1 MKLNLG
7 SGSKILEGFTN
18 VDKYDYYKPDV
29 VHDLE
34 IFPYPF
40 KDNSVDEILLSH
52 VLEHI
57 GQSPEL
63 FLSIIKEFY
72 RICRNNSMIKIIVP
86 HPRHDD
92 FISDPTHV
100 RPITILGLQ
109 LFDKD
114 LNIEWEKN
122 KAANTPLALINGVN
136 FKIKN
141 VKYSLDQ
148 NYMKKYKNKTI
159 NNQEVDE
166 DAARL
171 NNVVKQIEIDWQ
183 VIKD

>member
-7 SGSKILEGFTN
+7 SGSKILKGYIN
-18 VDKYDYYKPDV
+18 VDKFDYYKPDV

-34 IFPYPF
+34 TFPYPF

-57 GQSPEL
+57 GQTPEI
-63 FLSIIKEFY
+63 FLKIIKEFY
-72 RICRNNSMIKIIVP
+72 RICHNNSLIKIMVP

-109 LFDKD
+109 LFDKE
-114 LNIEWEKN
+114 LNLKWEKQN
-122 KAANTPLALINGVN
+122 AANTPLALINNVN
-136 FKIKN
+136 FKIQNIKFN
-141 VKYSLDQ
+141 LDS
-148 NYMKKYKNKTI
+148 NYIKKFKEGKIDNT
-159 NNQEVDE
+159 EVDN
-166 DAARL
+166 DVKRL
-171 NNVVKQIEIDWQ
+171 NNVVKEIEIDWL
-183 VIKD
+183 VIKS

>member
-7 SGSKILEGFTN
+7 SGSKILEGYVN
-18 VDKYDYYKPDV
+18 VDKFDYYNPDI

-40 KDNSVDEILLSH
+40 EDNSVDEILLSH

-57 GQSPEL
+57 GQTPEI
-63 FLSIIKEFY
+63 FMKIIKEFY
-72 RICRNNSMIKIIVP
+72 RVCHDQSLIKIMVP

-109 LFDKD
+109 LFDKE
-114 LNIEWEKN
+114 LNLKWEKSN
-122 KAANTPLALINGVN
+122 AANTPLALIHNVN

-141 VKYSLDQ
+141 IKYNLDSNYVKNFEDG
-148 NYMKKYKNKTI
+148 K
-159 NNQEVDE
+159 VDNIKV
-166 DAARL
+166 DSDVKRL
-171 NNVVKQIEIDWQ
+171 NNVVKEIVIDWQ
-183 VIKD
+183 VIKS

>member
-7 SGSKILEGFTN
+7 SGSKILDNYTN
-18 VDKYDYYKPDV
+18 VDKYDYYKPDI

-52 VLEHI
+52 VFEHI
-57 GQSPEL
+57 GQSQEI
-63 FLSIIKEFY
+63 FLGIIKEFY

-92 FISDPTHV
+92 FIADPTHV
-100 RPITILGLQ
+100 RPITVQVLQ

-114 LNIEWEKN
+114 LNIQLEKN
-122 KAANTPLALINGVN
+122 KAANTPLALIHGVN
-136 FKIKN
+136 FKCKN
-141 VKYSLDQ
+141 VNYSLDE
-148 NYMKKYKNKTI
+148 NYMKKYKDKNI
-159 NNQEVDE
+159 NQQEIDE
-166 DAARL
+166 DVLRL

>member
-7 SGSKILEGFTN
+7 SGSKILDGYTN
-18 VDKYDYYKPDV
+18 VDKYDYYKPDI

-40 KDNSVDEILLSH
+40 EDNSVDEILLSH

-57 GQSPEL
+57 GQSPDV
-63 FLSIIKEFY
+63 FLKIIKEFY
-72 RICRNNSMIKIIVP
+72 RVCHNDSLIKIIVP

-109 LFDKD
+109 LFDKN
-114 LNIEWEKN
+114 LNLKWEKE
-122 KAANTPLALINGVN
+122 KAANTPLALINDVN

-141 VKYSLDQ
+141 VKFNLDT
-148 NYMKKYKNKTI
+148 NYVKKFENKNIDKS
-159 NNQEVDE
+159 QVDT
-166 DAARL
+166 DILKL
-171 NNVVKQIEIDWQ
+171 NNVVKEMVIDWQ
-183 VIKD
+183 VIKN

>member
-7 SGSKILEGFTN
+7 SGSKILEGYVN
-18 VDKYDYYKPDV
+18 VDKFDYYNPDI

-57 GQSPEL
+57 GQTPEI
-63 FLSIIKEFY
+63 FMKIIKEFY
-72 RICRNNSMIKIIVP
+72 RVCHDQSLIKIMVP

-109 LFDKD
+109 LFDKE
-114 LNIEWEKN
+114 LNLKWEKSN
-122 KAANTPLALINGVN
+122 AANTPLALIHNVN

-141 VKYSLDQ
+141 IKYNLDSNYVKNFEDG
-148 NYMKKYKNKTI
+148 K
-159 NNQEVDE
+159 VDNIKV
-166 DAARL
+166 DSDVKRL
-171 NNVVKQIEIDWQ
+171 NNVVKEIVIDWQ
-183 VIKD
+183 VIKS

>member
-1 MKLNLG
+1 MG
-7 SGSKILEGFTN
+7 
-18 VDKYDYYKPDV
+18 
-29 VHDLE
+29 
-34 IFPYPF
+34 
-40 KDNSVDEILLSH
+40 
-52 VLEHI
+52 
-57 GQSPEL
+57 
-63 FLSIIKEFY
+63 
-72 RICRNNSMIKIIVP
+72 
-86 HPRHDD
+86 
-92 FISDPTHV
+92 
-100 RPITILGLQ
+100 
-109 LFDKD
+109 
-114 LNIEWEKN
+114 
-122 KAANTPLALINGVN
+122 LINGVN

>member
-7 SGSKILEGFTN
+7 SGSKILDGYTN
-18 VDKYDYYKPDV
+18 VDKFDYYKPDV

-57 GQSPEL
+57 GQSQEI
-63 FLSIIKEFY
+63 FLGIIKEFY

-92 FISDPTHV
+92 FIADPTHV
-100 RPITILGLQ
+100 RPITVQVLQ

-114 LNIEWEKN
+114 LNIKLEKN
-122 KAANTPLALINGVN
+122 KAANTPLALIHGVN
-136 FKIKN
+136 FKCKN
-141 VKYSLDQ
+141 VKYSLDP
-148 NYMKKYKNKTI
+148 NYMNKYKDKNI
-159 NNQEVDE
+159 NNQEIDE
-166 DAARL
+166 DVLRL

>member
-7 SGSKILEGFTN
+7 SGSKILDGYTN

-40 KDNSVDEILLSH
+40 KDNSIDEILLSH

-57 GQSPEL
+57 GQSPDI
-63 FLSIIKEFY
+63 FLGIVKEFY

-92 FISDPTHV
+92 FIADPTHV

-114 LNIEWEKN
+114 LNIKWEKDR
-122 KAANTPLALINGVN
+122 AANTPLGLINGVN

-141 VKYSLDQ
+141 VKYSLDG
-148 NYMKKYKNKTI
+148 NYIKKYKNKKI
-159 NNQEVDE
+159 NNQEVEE

-171 NNVVKQIEIDWQ
+171 NNVIKQIEIDWQ

>member
-7 SGSKILEGFTN
+7 SGSKILDGYTN

-34 IFPYPF
+34 VFPYPF
-40 KDNSVDEILLSH
+40 KDNSIDEILLSH

-57 GQSPEL
+57 GQSPDI
-63 FLSIIKEFY
+63 FLGIVKEFY
-72 RICRNNSMIKIIVP
+72 RICRGNSIIKIIVP

-92 FISDPTHV
+92 FIADPTHV

-141 VKYSLDQ
+141 VTNYLDE
-148 NYMKKYKNKTI
+148 NYLKKYKDKKI

-166 DAARL
+166 DVVRL
-171 NNVVKQIEIDWQ
+171 NNVVKHIEIDWQ

>member
-7 SGSKILEGFTN
+7 SGSKILDGYTN

-29 VHDLE
+29 IHDLE

-40 KDNSVDEILLSH
+40 RDNSVDEILLSH

-57 GQSPEL
+57 GQSPDI
-63 FLSIIKEFY
+63 FLGIVKEFY
-72 RICRNNSMIKIIVP
+72 RICRDNSMIKIIVP

-92 FISDPTHV
+92 FIADPTHV

-114 LNIEWEKN
+114 LNIKWEKE
-122 KAANTPLALINGVN
+122 KAANTIMQSIHTIQYDIVLEIATMV
-136 FKIKN
+136 
-141 VKYSLDQ
+141 SQ
-148 NYMKKYKNKTI
+148 QI
-159 NNQEVDE
+159 NNLQW
-166 DAARL
+166 L
-171 NNVVKQIEIDWQ
+171 IDKS
-183 VIKD
+183 I

>member
-7 SGSKILEGFTN
+7 SGSKILEGYTN

-57 GQSPEL
+57 GQSQEI
-63 FLSIIKEFY
+63 FLGIIK
-72 RICRNNSMIKIIVP
+72 
-86 HPRHDD
+86 
-92 FISDPTHV
+92 
-100 RPITILGLQ
+100 
-109 LFDKD
+109 
-114 LNIEWEKN
+114 WEKN
-122 KAANTPLALINGVN
+122 KGANTPLALINGVN

-141 VKYSLDQ
+141 VKYSLDE
-148 NYMKKYKNKTI
+148 NYMKKYKDKKI
-159 NNQEVDE
+159 NNQEIDE
-166 DAARL
+166 DVLRL

>member
-7 SGSKILEGFTN
+7 SGSKILKDYIN
-18 VDKYDYYKPDV
+18 VDKFDYYKPDV

-34 IFPYPF
+34 TFPYPF

-57 GQSPEL
+57 GQTPEI
-63 FLSIIKEFY
+63 FLKIIKEFY
-72 RICRNNSMIKIIVP
+72 RICHNNSLIKIMVP

-109 LFDKD
+109 LFDKE
-114 LNIEWEKN
+114 LNLKWEKQN
-122 KAANTPLALINGVN
+122 AANTPLALINDVN
-136 FKIKN
+136 FKIQN
-141 VKYSLDQ
+141 IKYNLDN
-148 NYMKKYKNKTI
+148 NYIKRFKEGKIDNT
-159 NNQEVDE
+159 EVDN
-166 DAARL
+166 DVKRL
-171 NNVVKQIEIDWQ
+171 NNVVKEIEIDWL
-183 VIKD
+183 VIKS

>member
-7 SGSKILEGFTN
+7 SGSKILDGYTN
-18 VDKYDYYKPDV
+18 VDKFDYYKPDV
-29 VHDLE
+29 IHDLE

-57 GQSPEL
+57 GQSQEI
-63 FLSIIKEFY
+63 FLCIIKEFY

-92 FISDPTHV
+92 FIADPTHV
-100 RPITILGLQ
+100 RPITVQVLQ

-114 LNIEWEKN
+114 LNIKLEKN
-122 KAANTPLALINGVN
+122 KAANTPLALIHGVN
-136 FKIKN
+136 FKCKN
-141 VKYSLDQ
+141 IKYSLDP
-148 NYMKKYKNKTI
+148 NYMKKYKDKNI
-159 NNQEVDE
+159 NNQEIDE
-166 DAARL
+166 DVLRL

>member
-1 MKLNLG
+1 M
-7 SGSKILEGFTN
+7 
-18 VDKYDYYKPDV
+18 
-29 VHDLE
+29 
-34 IFPYPF
+34 
-40 KDNSVDEILLSH
+40 
-52 VLEHI
+52 
-57 GQSPEL
+57 
-63 FLSIIKEFY
+63 
-72 RICRNNSMIKIIVP
+72 
-86 HPRHDD
+86 
-92 FISDPTHV
+92 
-100 RPITILGLQ
+100 
-109 LFDKD
+109 
-114 LNIEWEKN
+114 
-122 KAANTPLALINGVN
+122 INGVN

>member
-7 SGSKILEGFTN
+7 SGSKILDGYTN

-40 KDNSVDEILLSH
+40 EDNSVDEILLSH

-57 GQSPEL
+57 GQSPEI
-63 FLSIIKEFY
+63 FLGIVKEFY

-92 FISDPTHV
+92 FLSDPTHV

-109 LFDKD
+109 LFDKN
-114 LNIEWEKN
+114 LNIKWEKN
-122 KAANTPLALINGVN
+122 KAANTPLALINGVD
-136 FKIKN
+136 FRIKN

-148 NYMKKYKNKTI
+148 NYVKKYKDKKI
-159 NNQEVDE
+159 NNKEVDE
-166 DAARL
+166 DAKRL

>member
-7 SGSKILEGFTN
+7 SGSKILEGYTN

-57 GQSPEL
+57 GQSPDI
-63 FLSIIKEFY
+63 FLGIVKEFY
-72 RICRNNSMIKIIVP
+72 RICRNNSIIKIIVP

-92 FISDPTHV
+92 FMADPTHV

-114 LNIEWEKN
+114 LNIKWEKN
-122 KAANTPLALINGVN
+122 KGANTPLALINGVN

-141 VKYSLDQ
+141 VKYSLDE
-148 NYMKKYKNKTI
+148 NYMKKFKDKKI